1 MKKYLRKIY
10 RLPSSA
16 LDRVKQQGNLNV
28 ANKRLAN
35 LKSGEYFVK
44 PRPTGHVVQ
53 WASPNLVS
61 EILDGKVKAADDPKW
76 RDFGFKT
83 KKDYKFWSWRICGL
97 MCFKVALNTLG
108 AALDETVAAL
118 TEKGAALGGYDVERD
133 KGWFYTPLIKLA
145 KTYGIDGKVYG
156 RLSVQ
161 EIAAGVLDNRFFIAS
176 VHPDVIRGD
185 LAKNPHDSKGH
196 LVLVSGFRF
205 GKNGIEG
212 IYIENPSGRKRT
224 TQHRAY
230 VTISDFNE
238 AFAKRGFALWKN
250 QSAPQQAHSSAR

>member
-1 MKKYLRKIY
+1 MKKLITKVY
-10 RLPSSA
+10 RAPL
-16 LDRVKQQGNLNV
+16 LVRDFVKQQGSL
-28 ANKRLAN
+28 AAAKKRLAN
-35 LKSGEYFVK
+35 LRGGEYFVK
-44 PRPTGHVVQ
+44 PRPTGYIVQ

-76 RDFGFKT
+76 RDFGFET
-83 KKDYKFWSWRICGL
+83 KKDYAFWSWRICGL

-108 AALDETVAAL
+108 AALDETVATL
-118 TEKGAALGGYDVERD
+118 TEKGAALGGYDTERD

-156 RLSVQ
+156 RLSIE
-161 EIAAGVLDNRFFIAS
+161 EIAAGVLDNRFFVAS

-185 LAKNPHDSKGH
+185 LTKNPHDSKGH

-205 GKNGIEG
+205 GKNSVEG
-212 IYIENPSGRKRT
+212 FYVENPSGRKRS
-224 TQHRAY
+224 TQHNAY
-230 VTISDFNE
+230 ITISAFNE

-250 QSAPQQAHSSAR
+250 Q